1 MQVRILSRTPKQV
14 DKYFYEYYEEVKMF
28 TNEFDHDLTTITI
41 MDETGE
47 VGDLIID
54 AFDDIVYIRQY
65 DEELEMDTI
74 LEITPAMFDD
84 LINAIHSTEGSFRTF
99 NK

>member
-1 MQVRILSRTPKQV
+1 
-14 DKYFYEYYEEVKMF
+14 
-28 TNEFDHDLTTITI
+28 

-47 VGDLIID
+47 NSDLIID
-54 AFDDIVYIRQY
+54 AYDDVVYIHQY
-65 DEELEMDTI
+65 DEDYEIDTI
-74 LEITPAMFDD
+74 IEITPDMFND

>member
-1 MQVRILSRTPKQV
+1 
-14 DKYFYEYYEEVKMF
+14 MF
-28 TNEFDHDLTTITI
+28 TNEFDHDLTTITV

-47 VGDLIID
+47 NSDLIID
-54 AFDDIVYIRQY
+54 AYDDVVYIHQY
-65 DEELEMDTI
+65 DEDYEIDTI
-74 LEITPAMFDD
+74 IEITPDMFND

>member
-1 MQVRILSRTPKQV
+1 
-14 DKYFYEYYEEVKMF
+14 MF

-47 VGDLIID
+47 SNDLIVD

-65 DEELEMDTI
+65 DNDLEMDTI
-74 LEITPAMFDD
+74 LMISTAMFDD
-84 LINAIHSTEGSFRTF
+84 LINAIHSPEGMHKTIDKSKTI
-99 NK
+99 

>member
-1 MQVRILSRTPKQV
+1 
-14 DKYFYEYYEEVKMF
+14 MF

-47 VGDLIID
+47 NSDLIID
-54 AFDDIVYIRQY
+54 AYDDVVYIHQY
-65 DEELEMDTI
+65 DEDYEIDTI
-74 LEITPAMFDD
+74 IEITPDMFND

>member
-1 MQVRILSRTPKQV
+1 
-14 DKYFYEYYEEVKMF
+14 MF

-47 VGDLIID
+47 HSDLIID
-54 AFDDIVYIRQY
+54 AFDDVVYIRQY
-65 DEELEMDTI
+65 DEDWDGDTI
-74 LEITPAMFDD
+74 LEITTDMFND
-84 LINAIHSTEGSFRTF
+84 LINAIHSTEGSFRTV